1 MSPKTSICP
10 HCNKEVKRIKHKD
23 VAEGYKCLECDG
35 NYIMDPYGRPKK
47 SMSDKGNVTIG
58 FMALIAIIGICVY
71 TCYPDD
77 ESKTVDTT
85 QEQSEAGEKLEDTSG
100 GGGLSGTIPARFR
113 DDLNEANFAF
123 NVSAVDMMAEWY
135 KNKVRWHAN
144 YMDKTGKVTGIIND
158 IGMNVFD
165 EPYLTLKTDD
175 AVWEIRCTFENP
187 ADIQDL
193 EKGQSVSV
201 EGEVWSDLG
210 DISLKNC
217 KLVK

>member
-1 MSPKTSICP
+1 MNTKINVCP
-10 HCNKEVKRIKHKD
+10 HCNKEVKRVKHKD
-23 VAEGYKCLECDG
+23 IEKGYKCLECDG